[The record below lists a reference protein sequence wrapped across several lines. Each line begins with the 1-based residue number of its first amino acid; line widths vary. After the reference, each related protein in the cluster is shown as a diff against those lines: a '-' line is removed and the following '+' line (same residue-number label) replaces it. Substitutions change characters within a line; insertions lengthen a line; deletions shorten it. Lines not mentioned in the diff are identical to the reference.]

1 MEQLVGRDGALG
13 LFQQRLID
21 RWLGRWQ
28 RFPFHS

>member
-21 RWLGRWQ
+21 HWLGR
-28 RFPFHS
+28 